1 MFKDEFNITP
11 SFIFHASFS
20 MQICLVPLYYTDI
33 QSGHVCSTL
42 LLGSMSW
49 WPLYVYR
56 FLYIFPFWQEFAWRN
71 AIAVNSLRL
80 DWEYPSLSR
89 IDMYDLNFTDI
100 SWTFYVLYMH
110 YGLKIDMPSTCQ
122 IVGVWYL
129 LSKISI
135 TIGTNSSD
143 VL

>member
-1 MFKDEFNITP
+1 MFVPPYFSEVCPDDLYMFTDFYT
-11 SFIFHASFS
+11 SFLFDKNLHEG
-20 MQICLVPLYYTDI
+20 M
-33 QSGHVCSTL
+33 H
-42 LLGSMSW
+42 
-49 WPLYVYR
+49 
-56 FLYIFPFWQEFAWRN
+56 
-71 AIAVNSLRL
+71 IAVNSLRL

-89 IDMYDLNFTDI
+89 IDLYDLNFTDI

-135 TIGTNSSD
+135 KIGTNSSD